1 MAGVK
6 QVDLSELDV
15 PMGTAVQLE
24 FISPPGR
31 HMVKVLGGIP
41 GSSLIL
47 SCPKVKGKNILVRE
61 SQLVNVRL
69 MLSTQVC
76 AFASKV
82 AKSYLEPAAHLHIA
96 YPEYVETSTVRQTVR
111 VETYLVCNLEPNESE
126 NTIPDSNI
134 GIVVDLSMGG
144 ARLVSKED
152 FGVVGDSME
161 IAFNLRI
168 GDFNHVIKTN
178 CEIKSQN
185 IEMLEDLQSSLVESD
200 FLNRMGADF
209 FYVYGVSFSEI
220 GKELVIPLTAY
231 ILETQRNRIR

>member
-6 QVDLSELDV
+6 QVDLGDLDV

-47 SCPKVKGKNILVRE
+47 SCPRVKGKNILVRE

-69 MLSTQVC
+69 MLATQVC
-76 AFASKV
+76 AFSSKV

-111 VETYLVCNLEPNESE
+111 VETYLVANLEPTNLE
-126 NTIPDSNI
+126 DSIDASAI

-144 ARLVSKED
+144 ARLIAKED
-152 FGVVGDSME
+152 FGVVGQKME

-168 GDFNHVIKTN
+168 GDFNHVVKAN

-185 IEMLEDLQSSLVESD
+185 IEMLEDLQASLVENE
-200 FLNRMGADF
+200 FLTRMGADF
-209 FYVYGVSFSEI
+209 FYVYGVSFLNIS
-220 GKELVIPLTAY
+220 KELVIPLTAY
-231 ILETQRNRIR
+231 ILETQKNKIK